1 MFIKNPTGT
10 ASIKGF
16 NYRTNLM
23 NVGCGEVVEVN
34 EEMGKALLQTFGF
47 LLEVKSAESSKVK
60 SVSVPEPETEVL
72 KQEQSDLETGEEL
85 PTNFM
90 QLKAYAKSKGMDV
103 TKETKKE
110 EIIKALQALSKQIFI
125 S

>member
-60 SVSVPEPETEVL
+60 SVSVPEPEL
-72 KQEQSDLETGEEL
+72 
-85 PTNFM
+85 
-90 QLKAYAKSKGMDV
+90 
-103 TKETKKE
+103 
-110 EIIKALQALSKQIFI
+110 
-125 S
+125 